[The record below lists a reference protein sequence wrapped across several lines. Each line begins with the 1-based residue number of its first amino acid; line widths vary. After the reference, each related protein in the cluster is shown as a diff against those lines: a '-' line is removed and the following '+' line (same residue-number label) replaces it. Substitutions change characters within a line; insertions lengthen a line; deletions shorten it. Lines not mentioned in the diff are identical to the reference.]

1 MTKINIKSIT
11 KTNNLGEEKYIKILK
26 YLTYQNIKIN
36 NYLLTEIY
44 RLSKNKNIVNK
55 KINSNQRDDILRQI
69 NIFSDICEKHNID
82 YMYYILIIE
91 SINRNYIKNIFRLY
105 NYKYIRLYN
114 ENKKFNNLTIKYFK
128 WKYDLND
135 FNKTSNPKK
144 LLLELLEFIKK
155 KDPNSILFFISSIN
169 LFFT

>member
-1 MTKINIKSIT
+1 MTKINIKNII
-11 KTNNLGEEKYIKILK
+11 KNNDIREKKYIKILK
-26 YLTYQNIKIN
+26 YLTHQHIKIN
-36 NYLLTEIY
+36 NNLLNDIY
-44 RLSKNKNIVNK
+44 MLSLNKNTVSNN
-55 KINSNQRDDILRQI
+55 INSKQKNNILRQI
-69 NIFSDICEKHNID
+69 NIFSGICKKFNID

-91 SINRNYIKNIFRLY
+91 SLCDIYIKNIFRLY

-128 WKYDLND
+128 WNYNLND
-135 FNKTSNPKK
+135 FNKTSEPKK

-169 LFFT
+169 HFFT

>member
-11 KTNNLGEEKYIKILK
+11 KKNDSGEKKYIKILK

-36 NYLLTEIY
+36 NDLLTEIY
-44 RLSKNKNIVNK
+44 ILSKNNNTISNK
-55 KINSNQRDDILRQI
+55 LDSKQRDDILRQI
-69 NIFSDICEKHNID
+69 YIFSDICKKHNID
-82 YMYYILIIE
+82 YIYYILIIE
-91 SINRNYIKNIFRLY
+91 SINKYYIKNIFRLY
-105 NYKYIRLYN
+105 NYKYIKLYN

-128 WKYDLND
+128 WNYDLND

-155 KDPNSILFFISSIN
+155 TDPNSILFFISSIN